1 MQHSSSS
8 KIYLIEKIISVL
20 TYITMG
26 LAGLIWLMIAYFNKK
41 KLKFFLMY
49 NIVQSMII
57 SIFCVAIKLIV
68 DIILEIFARI
78 PFLDFVAAIIYYV
91 ISFKIIRLSSGL
103 SFTFFQLILT
113 ILLGYIIA
121 GIFMGR
127 IFYIPVLSRFMNK
140 TMQNYM

>member
-1 MQHSSSS
+1 
-8 KIYLIEKIISVL
+8 
-20 TYITMG
+20 MG

-121 GIFMGR
+121 GIFMGK

>member
-1 MQHSSSS
+1 
-8 KIYLIEKIISVL
+8 
-20 TYITMG
+20 MG

>member
-121 GIFMGR
+121 GIFMGK